1 MPSFDLYLSYWP
13 ILAASAVFFLLGLW
27 LYVSGERAME
37 RSAKALGWVA
47 DYRRPGFP
55 FRRERLPFRKLR
67 WTALICVILA
77 AVAFQFFMRVN
88 TWRIIT
94 QRWMIPTI
102 SAYDLSIF
110 ALAGLGAAAVYL
122 CVHLLY
128 ESGFAAFWAS
138 LLFALSPAASRGPV
152 SLIAVSLFLL
162 LLYLRTD
169 KPGFPGELLYFGA
182 VAVFCAALC
191 VCLPAVWLLPVLAA
205 VHLYKL
211 FWNVRNNRLGL
222 VKTLA
227 LVLIAL
233 LCWALCLFAAVISRF
248 FVLCGFSTEF
258 LRLTLTADRIP
269 MLLEWFLAQ
278 IGNEF
283 ARLPRPGMLVAPLL
297 DAPLLGLGLWGCVSA
312 IGMLVKRRSVR
323 GFAALAS
330 AAALILVWLVSAR
343 CLLPLAF
350 ALTLGALLK
359 NADLGGRRTLASV
372 FCGLGVC
379 YDLLI
384 LCAAWLLPL
393 KGELLSR
400 LLRL

>member
-169 KPGFPGELLYFGA
+169 KPGFPGELL
-182 VAVFCAALC
+182 L
-191 VCLPAVWLLPVLAA
+191 
-205 VHLYKL
+205 
-211 FWNVRNNRLGL
+211 
-222 VKTLA
+222 
-227 LVLIAL
+227 
-233 LCWALCLFAAVISRF
+233 
-248 FVLCGFSTEF
+248 
-258 LRLTLTADRIP
+258 
-269 MLLEWFLAQ
+269 
-278 IGNEF
+278 
-283 ARLPRPGMLVAPLL
+283 
-297 DAPLLGLGLWGCVSA
+297 
-312 IGMLVKRRSVR
+312 
-323 GFAALAS
+323 
-330 AAALILVWLVSAR
+330 
-343 CLLPLAF
+343 
-350 ALTLGALLK
+350 
-359 NADLGGRRTLASV
+359 
-372 FCGLGVC
+372 
-379 YDLLI
+379 
-384 LCAAWLLPL
+384 
-393 KGELLSR
+393 
-400 LLRL
+400 